1 MKLKKNI
8 TTVKVL
14 DLWDVDINNIL
25 VFSKI
30 NLGEETID
38 YLYDDYKIRPLHIML
53 PRTKAHGKSYN
64 GQTKWMYFLIED
76 GKT

>member
-1 MKLKKNI
+1 MKKNI

-53 PRTKAHGKSYN
+53 QRTKAHGKSYD
-64 GQTKWMYFLIED
+64 GQTK
-76 GKT
+76 